1 MNIYAY
7 VLSNSQ
13 FIQTKEPLIDL
24 PSDVKDFTIVTE
36 QGKPIV
42 YKNYIEGILYD
53 DKIILNKNLVSDY
66 CRANI
71 KVVVSKNLSFACKFE
86 TSNNVNN
93 KCKIIDE
100 LTYILNDIL
109 GSINN
114 NCPCSLK
121 LDVLIN
127 NDQLIFDKGILEYEN
142 KIVAFY
148 ISTDDKIIQKNYNSN
163 IKDKRILIVLF
174 NEDKYLIQDH
184 ITLYS
189 TIEYADLGICIDIT
203 MLEQ

>member
-13 FIQTKEPLIDL
+13 FIQIKDPLIDL
-24 PSDVKDFTIVTE
+24 PSDVKNFTIVTE

-53 DKIILNKNLVSDY
+53 DKIILNKDLISDY

-86 TSNNVNN
+86 TLNNVNN

-109 GSINN
+109 GNVNN
-114 NCPCSLK
+114 NYPCSIK

-127 NDQLIFDKGILEYEN
+127 QLIFDKGILEYEN

-148 ISTDDKIIQKNYNSN
+148 VSTDDKIIQKNYNNN
-163 IKDKRILIVLF
+163 IKDKRILIALF